1 MKKIV
6 FYISFLFVVS
16 FGFSQTL
23 LNENF
28 SVVPKDIY
36 VGDIVEIQYSF
47 TTNIN
52 LLEEQTLELP
62 FPLSTEYEI
71 LSSSIYGDN
80 GNYVL
85 KINCI
90 PWNVGALDLPKI
102 DLSQYSETLSTS
114 FAIDIPEVK
123 VLSILERTQ
132 NNELRPIKAPLL
144 IPGSTWLIYVLIFFC
159 ILLIIAFIYL
169 LFHSK
174 KVISNWN
181 AYRIKQKYKK
191 NLKKTIK
198 CIKKLNKKSAKLSDK
213 DYAKELS
220 EITRDFLST
229 RFKKNIHSVVS
240 SKISEE
246 INGLFLDSLPENI
259 VEATE
264 NISNVLIRLDYVKFS
279 NSQEENAKLSFVE
292 RSDISNIL
300 IDGFSLIANQRS
312 IEC

>member
-85 KINCI
+85 KIIAVRLKCMKN
-90 PWNVGALDLPKI
+90 
-102 DLSQYSETLSTS
+102 
-114 FAIDIPEVK
+114 AITE
-123 VLSILERTQ
+123 
-132 NNELRPIKAPLL
+132 
-144 IPGSTWLIYVLIFFC
+144 
-159 ILLIIAFIYL
+159 
-169 LFHSK
+169 
-174 KVISNWN
+174 
-181 AYRIKQKYKK
+181 
-191 NLKKTIK
+191 KT
-198 CIKKLNKKSAKLSDK
+198 
-213 DYAKELS
+213 
-220 EITRDFLST
+220 
-229 RFKKNIHSVVS
+229 
-240 SKISEE
+240 
-246 INGLFLDSLPENI
+246 
-259 VEATE
+259 
-264 NISNVLIRLDYVKFS
+264 
-279 NSQEENAKLSFVE
+279 
-292 RSDISNIL
+292 
-300 IDGFSLIANQRS
+300 
-312 IEC
+312 